1 MPVGLSS
8 KRLFPVELRHNVNRL
23 GTRVVVPTVRVRW
36 RGVVCVGTVAIS
48 IVSGIML
55 QCRGEVIVVTPMRRR
70 RSKMVT
76 IIVVVVRRG

>member
-1 MPVGLSS
+1 MPVGLSG

-23 GTRVVVPTVRVRW
+23 GTRVVPTVRVRW

-70 RSKMVT
+70 RSRMVT